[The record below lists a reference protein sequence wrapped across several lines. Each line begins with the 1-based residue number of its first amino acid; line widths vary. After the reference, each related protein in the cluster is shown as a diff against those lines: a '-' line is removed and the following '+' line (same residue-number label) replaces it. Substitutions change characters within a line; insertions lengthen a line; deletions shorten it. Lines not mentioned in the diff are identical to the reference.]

1 MAAEASPA
9 KVTEKSEA
17 IRIGR
22 TNAELARRLDGRT
35 RPLFVVPKTAERGE
49 TGAANQ
55 VVLGL
60 YDYDHDQSVVAVI
73 DTQREAV
80 VSVRETDAE
89 FQLSDEE
96 RQEAERLAE
105 QDPRVAA
112 ILRGRKMNALTRL
125 YFPEKEKAASTH
137 RHAIVFIRPTTS
149 ERWYAVVDL
158 TSDTV
163 VDVISRRE
171 LAGE

>member
-1 MAAEASPA
+1 MAAASSPT

-22 TNAELARRLDGRT
+22 TNTELARRLDGRART
-35 RPLFVVPKTAERGE
+35 LFVVPKTPERGE
-49 TGAANQ
+49 TDAANE
-55 VVLGL
+55 VLLGL

-73 DTQREAV
+73 DTEREAV

-105 QDPRVAA
+105 QDPRVAD

-125 YFPEKEKAASTH
+125 YFPENAASKH

-163 VDVISRRE
+163 IDVISRRE